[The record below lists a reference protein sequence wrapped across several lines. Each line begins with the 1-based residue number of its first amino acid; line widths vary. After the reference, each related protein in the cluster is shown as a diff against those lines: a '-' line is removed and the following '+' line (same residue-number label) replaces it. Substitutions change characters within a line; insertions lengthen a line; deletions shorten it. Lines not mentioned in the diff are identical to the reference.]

1 MVKWQVHISKWLML
15 EGVKLATFLKE
26 VLTNNLHTIAFKNE
40 VDRMEDIVD
49 SFQKNLNHSLEKFSS
64 ENTLNDKYFE
74 DFGGIYMMMLGLLMQ
89 QKVDREDIR
98 GMQAKGISYAN
109 ANFKGG
115 RKSEEEKLLEVCRF
129 YTW

>member
-1 MVKWQVHISKWLML
+1 MKLRNSHQVGIRLDGEVASAYQQMADAR
-15 EGVKLATFLKE
+15 GVKLATFLKE

-109 ANFKGG
+109 ANFKG
-115 RKSEEEKLLEVCRF
+115 KKE
-129 YTW
+129 